1 MTPIPELAYPL
12 LYQERTVR
20 SVANSTRQ
28 DVIDLLK
35 LAVEIPIRTEIHR
48 FPLQE
53 ANRAL
58 QLLKQSRFPGAGVLT
73 LR

>member
-1 MTPIPELAYPL
+1 MTPIPELDYGL

-20 SVANSTRQ
+20 SVTNSTRQ

-35 LAVEIPIRTEIHR
+35 LAAEIPIRTEVQT
-48 FPLQE
+48 FPLEE

-58 QLLKQSRFPGAGVLT
+58 QHLKQSRFRGAGVLT
-73 LR
+73 VD